1 MVEEFVDEQ
10 GSLIQV
16 AENFNF
22 DHYQR
27 MFPFQ
32 ASGSGRILRLQAAA
46 GVNPPAEVRLMGAA
60 ATGSYDQI
68 VCGMFWH
75 RDQGYA
81 TAFPLTVPVRQKAI
95 WMTCQHVSA
104 GRWPHRSCLDARRS
118 LVQGRLT
125 SPVMTLW
132 AVCRRPK
139 THYFHRP

>member
-68 VCGMFWH
+68 VCSMFWH

-139 THYFHRP
+139 THNFHRP